1 MINRIAD
8 LSQRKAAIIVGVL
21 FLTAFVT
28 YGLGLHCLR
37 FHSLPYSPISR
48 VPK

>member
-1 MINRIAD
+1 MD
-8 LSQRKAAIIVGVL
+8 SYRKIAIIAEVL
-21 FLTAFVT
+21 FLTEFVT

-37 FHSLPYSPISR
+37 FHSLPYSAKDSR